1 MREVMASTNP
11 LVSVI
16 IPFFNA
22 PFLKEAIESILSQSF
37 TDFELL
43 LVDNASTDQ
52 SVQVGKSYASH
63 PKVWLLEESR
73 QGVVFAMNTGIQAAR
88 GQYIARMDADDIS
101 LPDRLKWQ
109 VDKLQSDSS
118 LGVVSGLVEYVG
130 EESNEGFIHY
140 VDWLNSIQTNAD
152 IYLNQFV
159 EFPMANPSK
168 MFRKSVFDEYGM
180 YREGDFPEDYEFFL
194 RLQSHGV
201 RMEKVTQPVLKWRDS
216 STRLTR
222 TDPRYSQD
230 AFFRI
235 KAKYLTCWLQKKNPH
250 HPNIFIWGAGR
261 LSRRRSDYLLS
272 EGINV
277 LSYIDLK
284 KSKKTIHFS
293 ELPDPGSC
301 FVVSYVA
308 NRGAREE
315 IRSFLNERGFKEGID
330 YILAS

>member
-1 MREVMASTNP
+1 MASTNP

-22 PFLKEAIESILSQSF
+22 PFLEEAVESILSQSF
-37 TDFELL
+37 TDFELI

-52 SVQVGKSYASH
+52 SAQVAKSYVSH
-63 PKVWLLEESR
+63 PKVRLLEESK

-101 LPDRLKWQ
+101 FPDRLKWQ
-109 VDKLQSDSS
+109 VDRLESDSS
-118 LGVVSGLVEYVG
+118 LCLVSGLVEYMG

-140 VDWLNSIQTNAD
+140 VDWLNSIQTNED

-159 EFPMANPSK
+159 EFPVANPSL
-168 MFRKSVFDEYGM
+168 MIRKSVFEKHGRYED
-180 YREGDFPEDYEFFL
+180 GDFPEDYEFFL
-194 RLQSHGV
+194 RLQSNRV
-201 RMEKVTQPVLKWRDS
+201 RMEKISQPVLKWRDFES
-216 STRLTR
+216 RLTR

-235 KAKYLTCWLQKKNPH
+235 KAKYLASWLQKKNPH
-250 HPNIFIWGAGR
+250 YPNVFIWGAGR
-261 LSRRRSDYLLS
+261 LSRRRSDYLLN

-277 LSYIDLK
+277 LSYVDLK
-284 KSKKTIHFS
+284 KGKRIIHYT

-308 NRGAREE
+308 NRGARGE